1 MWAVFLSPASRG
13 QPSPCLFY
21 VFPEKIYGYVIFPS
35 VPGAQLCMPPTQPRP
50 VDGIP
55 TQEQCE
61 RREQPPLPTA
71 FVRGASR
78 RFPVSRRAPLTPISG
93 YHPSPILSVLVSS
106 CYDTSQGLLLP
117 LPLPPR
123 QRKNSPKLGL
133 GLGVVKAP
141 ELHAVHLGVG
151 VRLSGDMAAHDVV
164 LVVLR
169 TRKTRGGGGDAGIE
183 RVSIFSGK
191 KRLQRV

>member
-1 MWAVFLSPASRG
+1 MGRLSLPSQPWPAVALLILCFSREDLWL
-13 QPSPCLFY
+13 CD
-21 VFPEKIYGYVIFPS
+21 FPERSRRPAMYAPDAAPS
-35 VPGAQLCMPPTQPRP
+35 RRRHSHTGAVRAARATPR
-50 VDGIP
+50 
-55 TQEQCE
+55 
-61 RREQPPLPTA
+61 PTA

-93 YHPSPILSVLVSS
+93 YHPSPILSVSFSS

-123 QRKNSPKLGL
+123 QRKNSPELGL